1 MIIKR
6 NRLIDLTIINIT
18 SGKGGN
24 GHVSFRK
31 EKFVPKGGP
40 DGGKGGNGGS
50 IPLIVFLVSLSE
62 NVIGL
67 VIRR

>member
-6 NRLIDLTIINIT
+6 NKFIDSTIINIK
-18 SGKGGN
+18 SGNGGN

-40 DGGKGGNGGS
+40 DGG
-50 IPLIVFLVSLSE
+50 
-62 NVIGL
+62 
-67 VIRR
+67 